1 MTMQTPQFSLQNR
14 TVLVTGAAQGIGR
27 AIVDQ
32 VLASGGNVVAVDL
45 NTGNLQVL
53 LDEVGPGRLLLQEG
67 SVAEPALAEQAVAA
81 GVRQFG
87 GVEGLVNNAGIT
99 RPAMIDKM
107 TVSEWQQVI
116 DVHLSGSFYFLQAVG
131 RHLITRSKAGEAHGG
146 AIVNI
151 SSDAGRR
158 GTIGQINYSAAKA
171 GVLGLTMSAAREWGR
186 HQIRVNT
193 VGFGVVETPM
203 TEVIRSEK
211 FADTY
216 KAQIPLGRWAQ
227 ADEVARPVCFLLS
240 GAASYINGQHISVN
254 GGYTIGM

>member
-1 MTMQTPQFSLQNR
+1 MTMQTPQFSLQGR

-32 VLASGGNVVAVDL
+32 VLATGGNVVAVDL
-45 NTGNLQVL
+45 NTGKLQAL
-53 LDEVGPGRLLLQEG
+53 LEKVGPGRLLLQEG
-67 SVAEPALAEQAVAA
+67 SVADPALAEQAMAA

-107 TVSEWQQVI
+107 TAGEWQQVI

-131 RHLITRSKAGEAHGG
+131 RHLIARAKAGEAHGG

-240 GAASYINGQHISVN
+240 AAASYINGQHISVN

>member
-1 MTMQTPQFSLQNR
+1 MTKQTPVFSLQDR

-32 VLASGGNVVAVDL
+32 ILATGGNVVAVDL
-45 NTGNLQVL
+45 NTGGLQPL
-53 LDEVGPGRLLLQEG
+53 LEEVGAARLLLQEG
-67 SVAEPALAEQAVAA
+67 SVADPALAERAVAA
-81 GVRQFG
+81 GVQQFG

-107 TVSEWQQVI
+107 TAGEWQQVI

-131 RHLITRSKAGEAHGG
+131 RHLIARAKAGEAPGG

-203 TEVIRSEK
+203 TEMIRSEK

-240 GAASYINGQHISVN
+240 AAASYINGQHISVN

>member
-1 MTMQTPQFSLQNR
+1 MAMQTPLFSLQDR

-32 VLASGGNVVAVDL
+32 VLATGGNVVAVDL
-45 NTGNLQVL
+45 NTDKLQGL
-53 LDEVGPGRLLLQEG
+53 REEVGSGRLLLQEG
-67 SVAEPALAEQAVAA
+67 SVADPALAEQAVAA
-81 GVRQFG
+81 SVRQFG
-87 GVEGLVNNAGIT
+87 SVEGLVNNAGIT

-131 RHLITRSKAGEAHGG
+131 RHLIARAKTGEAHGG

-240 GAASYINGQHISVN
+240 AAASYVNGQHISVN